1 MMKCHKR
8 LTQTSMSIESAIPR
22 TLLHSLMSNNGHC
35 CLIHMHACNT
45 HSLEEYGDGI
55 GLATYPPYSW
65 MSITH
70 NSEKIDSE
78 ILY

>member
-1 MMKCHKR
+1 MY
-8 LTQTSMSIESAIPR
+8 
-22 TLLHSLMSNNGHC
+22 
-35 CLIHMHACNT
+35 ACNT
-45 HSLEEYGDGI
+45 HSLEEYGDGK
-55 GLATYPPYSW
+55 GLVTYTPYSW